1 MSSQFGGPLLF
12 APLPSMLGIRP
23 GMRVSVQNAP
33 ESFHT
38 KLQPLPDG
46 VTLLDVAKTGLDV
59 TVYFALKKTDLI
71 EKLPRLSQGMAVTGS
86 IWVCFPNS
94 TSNELVPTEDFIRL
108 AALEI
113 GLHDNKKLMLDPEWT
128 GLRLVWK
135 PRSPRPEK
143 PQLQA

>member
-1 MSSQFGGPLLF
+1 MSEFGGPFLF

-23 GMRVSVQNAP
+23 GMCVSLINAP
-33 ESFHT
+33 DSFLK

-46 VTLLDVAKTGLDV
+46 VSLLDSARTGIDV
-59 TVYFALKKTDLI
+59 TVYFAQKKIELV
-71 EKLPRLSQGMAVTGS
+71 EKLPKLAQGMAVTGG
-86 IWVCFPNS
+86 IWVCFPHASENP
-94 TSNELVPTEDFIRL
+94 LVPSEDFIRL

-113 GLHDNKKLMLDPEWT
+113 GLHDNKKLLLDAEWT
-128 GLRLVWK
+128 ALRIVWK

>member
-1 MSSQFGGPLLF
+1 VSEFGGPFLL

-23 GMRVSVQNAP
+23 GMRVSLTNAP
-33 ESFHT
+33 DSFRK
-38 KLQPLPDG
+38 KLEPLPDG
-46 VTLLDVAKTGLDV
+46 VALMDTAKTGLDV
-59 TVYFALKKTDLI
+59 TIYFATKKVELV
-71 EKLPRLSQGMAVTGS
+71 EKLPKLAQGMAVTGG
-86 IWVCFPNS
+86 IWVCFPHASESAVAPN
-94 TSNELVPTEDFIRL
+94 EDFIRL

-113 GLHDNKKLMLDPEWT
+113 GLHDNKKMLLDPEWT